1 MTTSNLGLLFC
12 VYACVTVLSH
22 SPLLPVLSK
31 ALTDNLPNSLSCM
44 GKGRE
49 RGGTSVES
57 SNNDVL
63 LDWLLN
69 PLTPRSDLHVTS
81 PSDIWT
87 LSSKQ
92 VMGILKLIR

>member
-1 MTTSNLGLLFC
+1 MTRIESTDINDYVQSWLTFLC
-12 VYACVTVLSH
+12 VCLCTCALTQSTASC
-22 SPLLPVLSK
+22 PQLSK

-44 GKGRE
+44 GKAR
-49 RGGTSVES
+49 
-57 SNNDVL
+57 DVL

-69 PLTPRSDLHVTS
+69 PLTPRSDSHLTS

>member
-1 MTTSNLGLLFC
+1 MTMFNLGLLFC
-12 VYACVTVLSH
+12 VYACVPVLSH

-31 ALTDNLPNSLSCM
+31 TDNLPNSLSCM

-69 PLTPRSDLHVTS
+69 PFSPRSDLHATS

-87 LSSKQ
+87 LSNKQ